1 MTNLERFWLD
11 LIDGRKY
18 HIQTLYGT
26 EAMQRYRP
34 HPREKERFL
43 ENNGRV
49 EFDAEVADYNQR
61 FFDFCEERYADRK
74 AAYLKRIA
82 DNGRKAKSWPLY
94 KDGANE
100 REAIKQKMRDV
111 ILGHAKETQHQDR
124 RQGQQAAQQETQSQ
138 ETADP
143 RAAQKESR

>member
-11 LIDGRKY
+11 LMSGRRY
-18 HIQTLYGT
+18 IINEVYGN
-26 EAMQRYRP
+26 EAMLRYRP

-61 FFDFCEERYADRK
+61 FFDFCEDRFADHK

-100 REAIKQKMRDV
+100 RDAIKQKMRDV

-143 RAAQKESR
+143 RAVKKESR

>member
-11 LIDGRKY
+11 LMSGRRY
-18 HIQTLYGT
+18 IINEVYGN
-26 EAMQRYRP
+26 EAMMRYRP

-61 FFDFCEERYADRK
+61 FFDFCEDRYADHK

-100 REAIKQKMRDV
+100 RDAIKQKMRDV
-111 ILGHAKETQHQDR
+111 ILGHGKGTK
-124 RQGQQAAQQETQSQ
+124 SQ

>member
-34 HPREKERFL
+34 HPREKELFL
-43 ENNGRV
+43 NNNGRV
-49 EFDAEVADYNQR
+49 DYDVEIADYNKR
-61 FFDFCEERYADRK
+61 FFAFCEDRFADHK

-138 ETADP
+138 ETADS
-143 RAAQKESR
+143 RAAKKESR

>member
-11 LIDGRKY
+11 LIDGRRY

-49 EFDAEVADYNQR
+49 DYDAEIADYNQR
-61 FFDFCEERYADRK
+61 FFAFCDERYADRK
-74 AAYLKRIA
+74 AEYLKRIA
-82 DNGRKAKSWPLY
+82 NNGRKAKSWPLY

-111 ILGHAKETQHQDR
+111 ILGHAKGTDEENTKATNR
-124 RQGQQAAQQETQSQ
+124 
-138 ETADP
+138 
-143 RAAQKESR
+143 

>member
-34 HPREKERFL
+34 HPREKELFL
-43 ENNGRV
+43 NNNGRV
-49 EFDAEVADYNQR
+49 DYDAEIADYNKR
-61 FFDFCEERYADRK
+61 FFDFCEDRYADHK

-82 DNGRKAKSWPLY
+82 DNGRKSKSWPLY

-111 ILGHAKETQHQDR
+111 ILGHAKGTDEKNTKAPNR
-124 RQGQQAAQQETQSQ
+124 
-138 ETADP
+138 
-143 RAAQKESR
+143 

>member
-34 HPREKERFL
+34 HPREKELFL
-43 ENNGRV
+43 NNNGRV
-49 EFDAEVADYNQR
+49 DYDAEIADYNQR
-61 FFDFCEERYADRK
+61 FFAFCEDRYADRK
-74 AAYLKRIA
+74 AEYLKRIA

-100 REAIKQKMRDV
+100 RDAIKQKMRDV
-111 ILGHAKETQHQDR
+111 ILGHAKGTK
-124 RQGQQAAQQETQSQ
+124 SQ
-138 ETADP
+138 ETADS
-143 RAAQKESR
+143 RATKKESR

>member
-11 LIDGRKY
+11 LISGRR
-18 HIQTLYGT
+18 HIINEVYGN
-26 EAMQRYRP
+26 EAMLRYRP

-61 FFDFCEERYADRK
+61 FFDFCEDRYAENK

-100 REAIKQKMRDV
+100 RDAIKQKMRDV
-111 ILGHAKETQHQDR
+111 ILGHAKGTK
-124 RQGQQAAQQETQSQ
+124 SQ
-138 ETADP
+138 ETADS
-143 RAAQKESR
+143 RAAKKESR

>member
-11 LIDGRKY
+11 LMDGRRH

-34 HPREKERFL
+34 HPLEKALFL

-49 EFDAEVADYNQR
+49 PHHTDIAHWNQK
-61 FFDFCEERYADRK
+61 FYAFCEERFADQK
-74 AAYLKRIA
+74 AAYLKRIK
-82 DNGRKAKSWPLY
+82 DNGRKARSWPLY

-124 RQGQQAAQQETQSQ
+124 RQGQQAAQQKTQSK
-138 ETADP
+138 ETADA
-143 RAAQKESR
+143 RAAKKESR

>member
-11 LIDGRKY
+11 LMSGRRY
-18 HIQTLYGT
+18 IINEVYGN
-26 EAMQRYRP
+26 EAMMRYRP

-61 FFDFCEERYADRK
+61 FFDFCEDRFADHK

-100 REAIKQKMRDV
+100 RDVIKQKMRDV
-111 ILGHAKETQHQDR
+111 ILGHAKGTK
-124 RQGQQAAQQETQSQ
+124 SQ
-138 ETADP
+138 ETADS
-143 RAAQKESR
+143 RAAKKESR

>member
-34 HPREKERFL
+34 HPREKELFL
-43 ENNGRV
+43 NNNGRV
-49 EFDAEVADYNQR
+49 DYDADIADYNQR
-61 FFDFCEERYADRK
+61 FFDFCEDRFADHK

-82 DNGRKAKSWPLY
+82 DNGRKSKSWPLY

-111 ILGHAKETQHQDR
+111 ILGHAKGTDEENTK
-124 RQGQQAAQQETQSQ
+124 ATN
-138 ETADP
+138 
-143 RAAQKESR
+143 

>member
-49 EFDAEVADYNQR
+49 DYDAEIADYNQR
-61 FFDFCEERYADRK
+61 FFAFCDERYADRK
-74 AAYLKRIA
+74 AEYLKRMA
-82 DNGRKAKSWPLY
+82 NNGRKAKSWPLY

-111 ILGHAKETQHQDR
+111 ILGHAKGTDEENTKATNR
-124 RQGQQAAQQETQSQ
+124 
-138 ETADP
+138 
-143 RAAQKESR
+143 